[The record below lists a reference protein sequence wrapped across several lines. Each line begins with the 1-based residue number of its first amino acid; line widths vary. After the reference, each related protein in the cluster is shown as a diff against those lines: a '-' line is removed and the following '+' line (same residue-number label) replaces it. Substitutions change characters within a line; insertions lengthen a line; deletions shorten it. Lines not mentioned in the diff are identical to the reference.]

1 MLYWYEALLLY
12 IVYIMAPSSG
22 IDPSKEACN
31 AFDSDYYKEKAC
43 ECVVFQSL
51 GLSHGHF
58 HSPNYP
64 NRYRPG
70 LHCILYTFIG
80 DMNEIVEIKFLNM
93 DLKKP
98 ETRLAFPI
106 GTETGCS
113 DRIRIYK
120 NLDRPEVNE
129 DSRYE
134 DEVCGTLADM
144 DEKKFFSSG
153 RALILEF
160 HTDPNS
166 MESHSGFKGVFT
178 FLEKKM
184 CAAVFS
190 PHLHTRCTGS
200 FKTDGILQ
208 YGTQCTYDIQSTYNH
223 TSGKFFSPRYPQ
235 KYPQSSNCRYI
246 FMGQESEKVKVI
258 FRIIRL
264 PKHISSCDNSE
275 DVIKVYDGANDSAKL
290 IKQFCDTH
298 NHEEIYSS
306 GPYMYVEFM
315 SDDFHEKQG
324 FAAEFQ
330 FVDAS
335 WTDPISSPSD
345 GESVRISGPEI
356 SKSAT
361 EVQMYVKEGDKVE
374 KCNESFVSKPN
385 KKSGTI
391 LSPNHPRVYQ
401 PGIICQYEFEAAA
414 QERIQLKISKLDLY
428 YSGGDPYDPY
438 GCSHQDSLT
447 VFIYIDNKEV
457 KLIEFCGR
465 QATHPLM
472 SNGPRMKVV
481 FKSES
486 SQKDSNSGFQLDY
499 SFRTDFGVQSDGEQ
513 DDRKECTFIHDGLKI
528 RNGTFTS
535 PNYPGLYPRNTICE
549 YIFHGVKKSNEK
561 VQISFAN
568 MSLYGFGTCDDK
580 TDSDSVSFSNFLNTV
595 DRKLP
600 KYCGQRPSYPS
611 VTSEAAFFRVTFRSN
626 AMYDANGF
634 KANFRFIKD
643 VVEQDTPS
651 TTFPNPEPIGSGARL
666 INGNHSLI
674 AIATLIYICLS
685 VIPTAFDV

>member
-22 IDPSKEACN
+22 IDPS
-31 AFDSDYYKEKAC
+31 C

-178 FLEKKM
+178 FLEK
-184 CAAVFS
+184 S
-190 PHLHTRCTGS
+190 S

-356 SKSAT
+356 
-361 EVQMYVKEGDKVE
+361 ME

-486 SQKDSNSGFQLDY
+486 SQKDSNSGFQLDF

-513 DDRKECTFIHDGLKI
+513 DDRKVCTFIFRSTLHTHGF
-528 RNGTFTS
+528 FTS
-535 PNYPGLYPRNTICE
+535 PNYGGQYPRGTECH
-549 YIFHGVKKSNEK
+549 YIFYGKDNER
-561 VQISFAN
+561 VEIEF
-568 MSLYGFGTCDDK
+568 LHFDVDGIIPRCDDK

-666 INGNHSLI
+666 INGNYSLI

>member
-1 MLYWYEALLLY
+1 MALLWRGHSIFLV
-12 IVYIMAPSSG
+12 IQALMI
-22 IDPSKEACN
+22 
-31 AFDSDYYKEKAC
+31 
-43 ECVVFQSL
+43 
-51 GLSHGHF
+51 HGY
-58 HSPNYP
+58 SVK
-64 NRYRPG
+64 
-70 LHCILYTFIG
+70 T
-80 DMNEIVEIKFLNM
+80 
-93 DLKKP
+93 
-98 ETRLAFPI
+98 
-106 GTETGCS
+106 S
-113 DRIRIYK
+113 
-120 NLDRPEVNE
+120 
-129 DSRYE
+129 SRYTE
-134 DEVCGTLADM
+134 N
-144 DEKKFFSSG
+144 
-153 RALILEF
+153 AL
-160 HTDPNS
+160 
-166 MESHSGFKGVFT
+166 
-178 FLEKKM
+178 
-184 CAAVFS
+184 
-190 PHLHTRCTGS
+190 
-200 FKTDGILQ
+200 
-208 YGTQCTYDIQSTYNH
+208 
-223 TSGKFFSPRYPQ
+223 
-235 KYPQSSNCRYI
+235 
-246 FMGQESEKVKVI
+246 
-258 FRIIRL
+258 
-264 PKHISSCDNSE
+264 
-275 DVIKVYDGANDSAKL
+275 
-290 IKQFCDTH
+290 
-298 NHEEIYSS
+298 
-306 GPYMYVEFM
+306 
-315 SDDFHEKQG
+315 
-324 FAAEFQ
+324 
-330 FVDAS
+330 
-335 WTDPISSPSD
+335 
-345 GESVRISGPEI
+345 
-356 SKSAT
+356 
-361 EVQMYVKEGDKVE
+361 E

-499 SFRTDFGVQSDGEQ
+499 SFRT
-513 DDRKECTFIHDGLKI
+513 ECTFIHDGLKI

-568 MSLYGFGTCDDK
+568 MSLYGFGTTLHTHGFFTSPNYGGQYPRGTECHYIFYGKDNERVEIEFLHFDVDGIIPRCDDK

>member
-1 MLYWYEALLLY
+1 MALLWRGHSIFLV
-12 IVYIMAPSSG
+12 IQALMI
-22 IDPSKEACN
+22 
-31 AFDSDYYKEKAC
+31 
-43 ECVVFQSL
+43 
-51 GLSHGHF
+51 HGY
-58 HSPNYP
+58 SVK
-64 NRYRPG
+64 
-70 LHCILYTFIG
+70 T
-80 DMNEIVEIKFLNM
+80 
-93 DLKKP
+93 
-98 ETRLAFPI
+98 
-106 GTETGCS
+106 S
-113 DRIRIYK
+113 
-120 NLDRPEVNE
+120 
-129 DSRYE
+129 SRYTE
-134 DEVCGTLADM
+134 NAPVYMTDT
-144 DEKKFFSSG
+144 SSHL
-153 RALILEF
+153 R
-160 HTDPNS
+160 H
-166 MESHSGFKGVFT
+166 HSQNTNDGKSDAWVY
-178 FLEKKM
+178 
-184 CAAVFS
+184 
-190 PHLHTRCTGS
+190 HLSCN
-200 FKTDGILQ
+200 F
-208 YGTQCTYDIQSTYNH
+208 STY
-223 TSGKFFSPRYPQ
+223 
-235 KYPQSSNCRYI
+235 
-246 FMGQESEKVKVI
+246 
-258 FRIIRL
+258 
-264 PKHISSCDNSE
+264 
-275 DVIKVYDGANDSAKL
+275 
-290 IKQFCDTH
+290 
-298 NHEEIYSS
+298 
-306 GPYMYVEFM
+306 
-315 SDDFHEKQG
+315 
-324 FAAEFQ
+324 
-330 FVDAS
+330 
-335 WTDPISSPSD
+335 
-345 GESVRISGPEI
+345 
-356 SKSAT
+356 
-361 EVQMYVKEGDKVE
+361 VE

-486 SQKDSNSGFQLDY
+486 SQKDSNSGFQLDF

-568 MSLYGFGTCDDK
+568 MSLYGFGTTLHTHGFFTSPNYGGQYPRGTECHYIFYGKDNERVEIEFLHFDVDGIIPRCDDK

-666 INGNHSLI
+666 INGNYSLI